1 MQVLEDKAL
10 QLTLPAPLAEKTVQ
24 SIDRCKIVQDLGTR
38 KNVVVYWDYNE
49 AATLTHILDEVKPN
63 PEVPDVLS
71 PILRDYNWPGVF
83 KPFDHQKDTA
93 SFLSL
98 RRRAFCFNEAG
109 TGKTSAAIWATDYL
123 INIGE
128 VKRALIICPL
138 SIMQS
143 AWQAD
148 IFKTAM
154 HRTCGVAHGTV
165 DKRKKVIE
173 GTYEFVVINFDG
185 VHTVFEDLNKA
196 AFDLIIVDEA
206 NAYKSATTRRWKTLA
221 KLIKP
226 ETRLWMMTGTPAA
239 QSPVDAFGLARLI
252 SPVRV
257 PKYSGAWRDRVMNQ
271 ISRFKWIPKHNA
283 TEQVHTALQPAIRF
297 TKKECLDLPEVV
309 YQTREV
315 PLSPQTQKYYNVLK
329 KQLLVEAA
337 GEQISAV
344 NAAASLNKLL
354 QISGG
359 AVYTDKRE
367 VVQFDIKPR
376 LNALE
381 EVLDETLNKVVVFVP
396 FIHTI
401 DVIQEHLKSNHVSC
415 EVIQG
420 SVSAGERTRIIQRF
434 QDSPDPRVLIIQPQ
448 SAAHGITLT
457 AADTVVF
464 WSPVMSVETYLQ
476 CVARIDRVGQRN
488 TMTVVHLQGSD
499 VERKIYNMLQGKV
512 DSHQKLVDLYKQEL
526 EDSDERE
533 YGRGG
538 QSIFG
543 DPDGA

>member
-1 MQVLEDKAL
+1 MQVLENKAL
-10 QLTLPAPLAEKTVQ
+10 QLTLPAPLAEKTVEL
-24 SIDRCKIVQDLGTR
+24 IDRCKVVQDLGTR
-38 KNVVVYWDYNE
+38 KNVVVFWDYDE
-49 AATLTHILDEVKPN
+49 SCTLVQILDAAKPN
-63 PEVPDVLS
+63 PEVPEILS
-71 PILRDYNWPGVF
+71 PMLRDYGWPGIF

-109 TGKTSAAIWATDYL
+109 TGKTSAAVWAADYL
-123 INIGE
+123 MTLGHIRR
-128 VKRALIICPL
+128 VLVICPL

-148 IFKTAM
+148 IFKTVM
-154 HRTCGVAHGTV
+154 HRTCGIAHGAAE
-165 DKRKKVIE
+165 KRKKVINS
-173 GTYEFVVINFDG
+173 TYEFVVINFDG
-185 VHTVFEDLNKA
+185 VHTVFDDLQKA
-196 AFDLIIVDEA
+196 DFDLIIVDEA
-206 NAYKSATTRRWKTLA
+206 NAYKSTTTRRWKTLA
-221 KLIKP
+221 KLIKSD
-226 ETRLWMMTGTPAA
+226 TRLWMMTGTPAA

-252 SPVRV
+252 SPERV
-257 PKYSGAWRDRVMNQ
+257 PKYSGAWRDRVMHQ
-271 ISRFKWIPKHNA
+271 LSRFKWVPKHNA
-283 TEQVHTALQPAIRF
+283 TQQVHDALQPAIRF

-309 YQTREV
+309 YQTRDV
-315 PLSPQTQKYYNVLK
+315 PLSPQTEKYYNALK

-359 AVYTDKRE
+359 AVYTDKRQ
-367 VVQFDIKPR
+367 VVEFDIRGR

-401 DVIQEHLKSNHVSC
+401 NVIKDHLNDNHISC

-420 SVSAGERTRIIQRF
+420 SVSLNERTKIIQRF
-434 QDSPDPRVLIIQPQ
+434 QSDSEPRILIIQPQ

-476 CVARIDRVGQRN
+476 CIARIDRVGQRN
-488 TMTVVHLQGSD
+488 TMTVVHLQGSE
-499 VERKIYNMLQGKV
+499 VERKMYAMLQGKV

-526 EDSDERE
+526 EEDDERKYRRSGE
-533 YGRGG
+533 
-538 QSIFG
+538 SVLSCSE
-543 DPDGA
+543 